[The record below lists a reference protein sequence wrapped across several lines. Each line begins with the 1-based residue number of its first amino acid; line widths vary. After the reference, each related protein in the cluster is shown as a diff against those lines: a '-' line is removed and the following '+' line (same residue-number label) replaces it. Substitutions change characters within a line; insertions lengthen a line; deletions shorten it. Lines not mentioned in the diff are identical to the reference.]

1 MELPLVDSII
11 ERLPTWERVSIMP
24 LSPYSDVKEQ
34 IRQAIDIV
42 SLVERYL
49 PLRRQGRGFVGLCPW
64 HDDHRPSL
72 QVNPQRQSFRCFVC
86 DIGGDIF
93 TFMMKIENID
103 FPEAVAMLA
112 EMAGIPLP
120 RSPGKTSPAS
130 EQKQELYRVTAWA
143 EQQYHQ
149 CLLES
154 QEAAVARKYLE
165 DRQITRESIIRF
177 RLGFSPLQPDWLLRK
192 ARRDQIDSK
201 LLLTAGILAGGQGR
215 EPIDRFRGRVL
226 FSIRDSQ
233 GRTVGF
239 GGRVLPHMAESVPAK
254 YINSPETPL
263 FSKSRLLYG
272 LDAARDAF
280 RKTGT
285 ALVMEG
291 YTDVIMAHQFGF
303 QNAVAVLGTA
313 LGDSH
318 LQVLQRY
325 VDRVVLVLDG
335 DEAGRRRAAQV
346 LELFVARQID
356 LRVLTLPDD
365 LDPCDFLLKYGAPG
379 FQDVLDTRTVDAL
392 EHAFAVATYGIDLD
406 RDIDGVTRAV
416 DRLLGVIARS
426 PARLGEHTAQHQA
439 REWKILSR
447 LSVLTRIDESV
458 LRKRLEELRRGGRP
472 RGGTRPASPSPS
484 HPSPL
489 DGWHRTFLE
498 FLVTV
503 PGAAEKLKEVFRP
516 EQIESPA
523 VREIFQLAL
532 DLLALGKPT
541 DFEHLM
547 LATDD
552 PSVHNIVVD
561 VDQRARD
568 KRINEQN
575 PDDILRGLL
584 RSYEERLAKIRGSEL
599 THALRKG
606 GLAPEQ
612 QIDLLKRIV
621 EQERNRQKWSEP
633 MDG

>member
-1 MELPLVDSII
+1 
-11 ERLPTWERVSIMP
+11 MP

-42 SLVERYL
+42 DLVERYI

-64 HDDHRPSL
+64 HEDHRPSL
-72 QVNPQRQSFRCFVC
+72 QVNPQRQIFRCFVC

-93 TFMMKIENID
+93 TFVMKMENVE

-120 RSPGKTSPAS
+120 QSPGKPSSTSD
-130 EQKQELYRVTAWA
+130 QKRELYRVMTWA

-149 CLLES
+149 CLLQS
-154 QEAAVARKYLE
+154 SEAGAARKYLE
-165 DRQITRESIIRF
+165 ERQISQESMIRF

-192 ARRDQIDSK
+192 ARRDQIDPK
-201 LLLTAGILAGGQGR
+201 LLLTAGILTGGQGR

-226 FSIRDSQ
+226 FSIHDSQ

-239 GGRVLPHMAESVPAK
+239 GGRVLPQMAESVQAK
-254 YINSPETPL
+254 YINSPETPV

-285 ALVMEG
+285 ALVVEG
-291 YTDVIMAHQFGF
+291 YTDVIMAYQFGF

-318 LQVLQRY
+318 LQVLQRF

-356 LRVLTLPDD
+356 LRVLILPEDM
-365 LDPCDFLLKYGAPG
+365 DPCDFLLKYGTAG
-379 FQDVLDTRTVDAL
+379 FQDMLDTRTVDAL
-392 EHAFAVATYGIDLD
+392 EHAFTVATASIDLD

-416 DRLLGVIARS
+416 DRLLSVIAKA
-426 PARLGEHTAQHQA
+426 PARLGEHTAQQQA

-447 LSVLTRIDESV
+447 LSVLTRIDEAV
-458 LRKRLEELRRGGRP
+458 LRRRLEELRRAKRGRGAATTGP
-472 RGGTRPASPSPS
+472 SSPASPST
-484 HPSPL
+484 L

-503 PGAAEKLKEVFRP
+503 PSAPEKLKEAFQP
-516 EQIESPA
+516 EQIESPVA
-523 VREIFQLAL
+523 REIFQLTL
-532 DLLALGKPT
+532 DLLSLGKPT

-547 LATDD
+547 LATDN
-552 PSVHNIVVD
+552 PLVHNILVD
-561 VDQRARD
+561 VDQTARE
-568 KRINEQN
+568 KNINEQN
-575 PDDILRGLL
+575 PDDILQGLL
-584 RSYEERLAKIRGSEL
+584 RSYKERVAKARGSQL
-599 THALRKG
+599 THVLRKG

>member
-1 MELPLVDSII
+1 MELPFAGAVI
-11 ERLPTWERVSIMP
+11 EGLPTWEPISTMP
-24 LSPYSDVKEQ
+24 LTPYSDVKEQ

-42 SLVERYL
+42 DLVERYI

-93 TFMMKIENID
+93 TFMMKIENVE
-103 FPEAVAMLA
+103 FPEAMAMLA

-120 RSPGKTSPAS
+120 RGIGRGSAVSQ
-130 EQKQELYRVTAWA
+130 QKQDLYRVMAWA

-149 CLLES
+149 CLLEAP
-154 QEAAVARKYLE
+154 EAAPAREYLAS
-165 DRQITRESIIRF
+165 RQISPASIAQF
-177 RLGFSPLQPDWLLRK
+177 RLGFSPLQPDWLLRR
-192 ARRDQIDSK
+192 ARRDQIDPK
-201 LLLTAGILAGGQGR
+201 DLVTTGILVGTPGR
-215 EPIDRFRGRVL
+215 DLIDRFRGRVL

-239 GGRVLPHMAESVPAK
+239 GGRILPHMAEQVPAK
-254 YINSPETPL
+254 YVNSPETPL

-272 LDAARDAF
+272 LDVARDAF
-280 RKTGT
+280 RRTGT

-291 YTDVIMAHQFGF
+291 YTDVIMAHQCGF
-303 QNAVAVLGTA
+303 HNAVAVLGTA
-313 LGDSH
+313 LTDAH
-318 LQVLQRY
+318 LQVLQRF
-325 VDRVVLVLDG
+325 VDRVILVLDG

-379 FQDVLDTRTVDAL
+379 FQDALDTRTVDAL
-392 EHAFAVATYGIDLD
+392 EHAFAAATHGVDLE

-416 DRLLGVIARS
+416 DRLLMVMAKA
-426 PARLGEHTAQHQA
+426 PAKLGQHTAQQQA

-447 LSVLTRIDESV
+447 LSVMTRIDESV
-458 LRKRLEELRRGGRP
+458 LRKRLEELRRGGRS
-472 RGGTRPASPSPS
+472 RTAAVATPAPKTT
-484 HPSPL
+484 L

-498 FLVTV
+498 FLVTF
-503 PGAAEKLKEVFRP
+503 PDAGEKLRAAFQP
-516 EQIESPA
+516 EQIEIPL
-523 VREIFQLAL
+523 VRRIFEIAL
-532 DLLALGKPT
+532 DLLANGKPA
-541 DFEHLM
+541 DFDHLM
-547 LATDD
+547 LAVDD
-552 PSVHNIVVD
+552 PLVHNILVD
-561 VDQRARD
+561 VDQTASE
-568 KRINEQN
+568 KRLAEQN
-575 PDDILRGLL
+575 PEEILRGLL
-584 RSYEERLAKIRGSEL
+584 RAHEERVARARGSQL
-599 THALRKG
+599 THVLRQG
-606 GLAPEQ
+606 GLDPEQ

>member
-1 MELPLVDSII
+1 
-11 ERLPTWERVSIMP
+11 MP

-42 SLVERYL
+42 DLVERYI

-72 QVNPQRQSFRCFVC
+72 QVNPQRQIFRCFVC

-93 TFMMKIENID
+93 TFVMKMENVE

-112 EMAGIPLP
+112 EMAGIPL
-120 RSPGKTSPAS
+120 SPATGRASPAS
-130 EQKQELYRVTAWA
+130 EQKRELYRVLAWA
-143 EQQYHQ
+143 EQQYHE
-149 CLLES
+149 CLLDLP
-154 QEAAVARKYLE
+154 EAGSARKYLA
-165 DRQITRESIIRF
+165 DRQISRESIARF
-177 RLGFSPLQPDWLLRK
+177 RLGFSPLQPDWLARK
-192 ARRDQIDSK
+192 ARRDQIDLKPLS
-201 LLLTAGILAGGQGR
+201 TAGILTGGQGR
-215 EPIDRFRGRVL
+215 ELIDRFRGRVL

-239 GGRVLPHMAESVPAK
+239 GGRVLPQMAESVAAK

-318 LQVLQRY
+318 LQVLQRF

-356 LRVLTLPDD
+356 LRVLILPEDM
-365 LDPCDFLLKYGAPG
+365 DPCDFLLKYGAAG
-379 FQDVLDTRTVDAL
+379 FQDMLDTRTVDAL
-392 EHAFAVATYGIDLD
+392 EHAFTAATDSIDLD

-416 DRLLGVIARS
+416 DRLLSVIAKAPS
-426 PARLGEHTAQHQA
+426 RLGEHTAQQQA

-447 LSVLTRIDESV
+447 LSVLTRIDETV
-458 LRKRLEELRRGGRP
+458 LRRRLEELRRGGRA
-472 RGGTRPASPSPS
+472 RGTMTTGPSSPASPST
-484 HPSPL
+484 L

-503 PGAAEKLKEVFRP
+503 PAAAEKLKEAFQP
-516 EQIESPA
+516 EQIESPLA
-523 VREIFQLAL
+523 REIFQLTL
-532 DLLALGKPT
+532 DLLASGKPT

-552 PSVHNIVVD
+552 PLVHNILVD
-561 VDQRARD
+561 VDQTARE
-568 KRINEQN
+568 KRISEQN
-575 PDDILRGLL
+575 PDDILQGLL
-584 RSYEERLAKIRGSEL
+584 RSYEERVAKARGSQL
-599 THALRKG
+599 THVLRKG

>member
-1 MELPLVDSII
+1 
-11 ERLPTWERVSIMP
+11 MP

-42 SLVERYL
+42 DLVERYI

-93 TFMMKIENID
+93 TFVMKMENVE

-112 EMAGIPLP
+112 EMAGIPL
-120 RSPGKTSPAS
+120 SQATGKASPAS
-130 EQKQELYRVTAWA
+130 EQKRELYRVMTWA

-149 CLLES
+149 CLLQS
-154 QEAAVARKYLE
+154 SEAEAARKYLE
-165 DRQITRESIIRF
+165 ERQISQESILRF

-192 ARRDQIDSK
+192 ARRDQINTK

-239 GGRVLPHMAESVPAK
+239 GGRVLPQMAESVPAK

-303 QNAVAVLGTA
+303 HNAVAVLGTA

-318 LQVLQRY
+318 LQVLQRF

-356 LRVLTLPDD
+356 LRVLILPDN

-379 FQDVLDTRTVDAL
+379 FQDLLDTRTVDAL
-392 EHAFAVATYGIDLD
+392 EHAFAVAMDKINLD

-416 DRLLGVIARS
+416 DRLLSVIAKA
-426 PARLGEHTAQHQA
+426 PARLGEHTAQQQA

-447 LSVLTRIDESV
+447 LSVLTRIDEAV
-458 LRKRLEELRRGGRP
+458 LRRRLEELRRGGRA
-472 RGGTRPASPSPS
+472 RGVPSAPSSPGSTPA
-484 HPSPL
+484 L

-503 PGAAEKLKEVFRP
+503 PSAAEKLKEAFQP
-516 EQIESPA
+516 EQIESPVA
-523 VREIFQLAL
+523 REIFQLTL
-532 DLLALGKPT
+532 DLLSSGKPT

-547 LATDD
+547 LATDN
-552 PSVHNIVVD
+552 PLAHNILVD
-561 VDQRARD
+561 VDQTARE
-568 KRINEQN
+568 KRINEQK
-575 PDDILRGLL
+575 PDDILQGLL
-584 RSYEERLAKIRGSEL
+584 RSYKERVAKARGNEL
-599 THALRKG
+599 THVLRKG

>member
-1 MELPLVDSII
+1 
-11 ERLPTWERVSIMP
+11 MP

-42 SLVERYL
+42 DLVERYI

-93 TFMMKIENID
+93 TFVMKMENVE

-120 RSPGKTSPAS
+120 RTVGKGSPAS
-130 EQKQELYRVTAWA
+130 EQKQELYRVVAWA

-154 QEAAVARKYLE
+154 SEAASARKYLS
-165 DRQITRESIIRF
+165 DRQISRDSLARF
-177 RLGFSPLQPDWLLRK
+177 RLGFSPMQPDWLLRK
-192 ARRDQIDSK
+192 ARRDQIDPK
-201 LLLTAGILAGGQGR
+201 LLVTAGILVAAQGR
-215 EPIDRFRGRVL
+215 DMIDRFRGRVL

-239 GGRVLPHMAESVPAK
+239 GGRVLPQMAESVPAK

-272 LDAARDAF
+272 LDLARDAF

-318 LQVLQRY
+318 LQVLQRF

-356 LRVLTLPDD
+356 LRVLTLPED

-379 FQDVLDTRTVDAL
+379 FQDALDGRTVDAL
-392 EHAFAVATYGIDLD
+392 EHAFAAATYGIDLD
-406 RDIDGVTRAV
+406 RDIDGVSRAV
-416 DRLLGVIARS
+416 DRLLGVIAKS
-426 PARLGEHTAQHQA
+426 PARLGEHTAQQQA

-458 LRKRLEELRRGGRP
+458 LRRRLDELRRGGRV
-472 RGGTRPASPSPS
+472 RAAATASSKQGS
-484 HPSPL
+484 TL

-503 PGAAEKLKEVFRP
+503 PGAVEKLGAVFRP
-516 EQIESPA
+516 EQIESSQ

-532 DLLALGKPT
+532 DLLAVGKPA

-547 LATDD
+547 LAIDD
-552 PSVHNIVVD
+552 PVAHNILVD
-561 VDQRARD
+561 VDQTARE
-568 KRINEQN
+568 KRIHEQN
-575 PDDILRGLL
+575 PEDILRGLQ
-584 RSYEERLAKIRGSEL
+584 RAYEERVAKSRGSQL
-599 THALRKG
+599 TNVLRKG